1 MISMETI
8 LLHTIIIANIL
19 SFVTFGVDKLLAK
32 LGRWR
37 VPESVLLW
45 TALLLGSAG
54 ALAGMVVFR
63 HKTKKSKFTIS
74 VPMLFLFHLAV
85 LGAVMF

>member
-45 TALLLGSAG
+45 TALLFGSAG

-74 VPMLFLFHLAV
+74 VPMLLLFHLAV

>member
-45 TALLLGSAG
+45 MALLLGSAG
-54 ALAGMVVFR
+54 ALASMVVFR

-74 VPMLFLFHLAV
+74 VPMLLLFHLAV

>member
-1 MISMETI
+1 METI
-8 LLHTIIIANIL
+8 LLHTITIANIL

-54 ALAGMVVFR
+54 ALAGMVVLR

-74 VPMLFLFHLAV
+74 VPMLLLFQLAV